1 MRTLLRVEHLTK
13 DFSTHGGE
21 TYRAVD
27 DVSFS
32 LGFHEKMAVIG
43 ESGSGKTTLAR
54 MITRLTEATSGQIF
68 LEEENI
74 TRAKGH
80 NLRNIYQKMQMVF
93 QMPVDSFDSRRRLG
107 DGIAESLINRGMK
120 KAEAWEEAERLLGE
134 CGLGKEFLTRYPHE
148 VSGGQCLRAA
158 IARALAIHPKLL
170 ILDEATSALDMTV
183 QKEILGLLDSLQEDR
198 DMSYLFICHDLAL
211 VQAFC
216 DRMIVMQKGKIVE
229 EGTTDQVIRHPKHAY
244 TKMLMDSVL

>member
-1 MRTLLRVEHLTK
+1 MQTLLRVEHLTK
-13 DFSTHGGE
+13 DFSSHGGG
-21 TYRAVD
+21 TYRAAD

-32 LGFHEKMAVIG
+32 LGYHEKMAVIG

-54 MITRLTEATSGQIF
+54 MITRLTDATGGQIF

-74 TRAKGH
+74 TQAKGR

-93 QMPVDSFDSRRRLG
+93 QMPVDSFDPRRRLG
-107 DGIAESLINRGMK
+107 DGIAESLISRGMK

-134 CGLGKEFLTRYPHE
+134 CGLDKEFLTRYPHE
-148 VSGGQCLRAA
+148 VSGGQCQRAA
-158 IARALAIHPKLL
+158 IARALAIQPKLL
-170 ILDEATSALDMTV
+170 ILDEATSALDVTV
-183 QKEILGLLDSLQEDR
+183 QKEIIGLLDSLQEDR
-198 DMSYLFICHDLAL
+198 EMSYLFICHDLAL

>member
-1 MRTLLRVEHLTK
+1 M
-13 DFSTHGGE
+13 
-21 TYRAVD
+21 D
-27 DVSFS
+27 DVSFGLERGEC
-32 LGFHEKMAVIG
+32 LGIVG
-43 ESGSGKTTLAR
+43 ESGSGKSTIAR
-54 MITRLTEATSGQIF
+54 MLTHLEPVTDGQIF
-68 LEEENI
+68 LKGKDI
-74 TRAKGH
+74 THARGKT
-80 NLRNIYQKMQMVF
+80 LRDIYQDIQMVF

-148 VSGGQCLRAA
+148 VSGGQCQRAA
-158 IARALAIHPKLL
+158 IARALAIQPKLL

-183 QKEILGLLDSLQEDR
+183 QKEIIGLLDSLQEDR

>member
-1 MRTLLRVEHLTK
+1 MTDIILKAEHLKKVFISGKKSMT
-13 DFSTHGGE
+13 
-21 TYRAVD
+21 AVD
-27 DVSFS
+27 DVSFGLERGEC
-32 LGFHEKMAVIG
+32 LGIVG
-43 ESGSGKTTLAR
+43 ESGSGKSTIAR
-54 MITRLTEATSGQIF
+54 MLTHLEPVTDGQIF
-68 LEEENI
+68 LKGKDI
-74 TRAKGH
+74 THARGKT
-80 NLRNIYQKMQMVF
+80 LRDIYQDIQMVF

-134 CGLGKEFLTRYPHE
+134 CGLGKDFLTRYPHE
-148 VSGGQCLRAA
+148 VSGGQCQRAA
-158 IARALAIHPKLL
+158 IARALAIQPKLL

>member
-1 MRTLLRVEHLTK
+1 MSLP
-13 DFSTHGGE
+13 GGGVGDQNPALSI
-21 TYRAVD
+21 RIFQD
-27 DVSFS
+27 
-32 LGFHEKMAVIG
+32 
-43 ESGSGKTTLAR
+43 ESGCS
-54 MITRLTEATSGQIF
+54 S
-68 LEEENI
+68 
-74 TRAKGH
+74 
-80 NLRNIYQKMQMVF
+80 
-93 QMPVDSFDSRRRLG
+93 
-107 DGIAESLINRGMK
+107 
-120 KAEAWEEAERLLGE
+120 
-134 CGLGKEFLTRYPHE
+134 HE
-148 VSGGQCLRAA
+148 VSGGQCQRAA
-158 IARALAIHPKLL
+158 IARALAIQPKLL

>member
-1 MRTLLRVEHLTK
+1 
-13 DFSTHGGE
+13 
-21 TYRAVD
+21 
-27 DVSFS
+27 
-32 LGFHEKMAVIG
+32 
-43 ESGSGKTTLAR
+43 
-54 MITRLTEATSGQIF
+54 
-68 LEEENI
+68 
-74 TRAKGH
+74 
-80 NLRNIYQKMQMVF
+80 MQMVF

-148 VSGGQCLRAA
+148 VSGGQCQRAA
-158 IARALAIHPKLL
+158 IARALAIQPKLL

-183 QKEILGLLDSLQEDR
+183 QNEIIGLLDSLQEDR

-229 EGTTDQVIRHPKHAY
+229 KGTTDQVIRHPKHAY